1 MNDIKSPEDFNL
13 LDPDVIENPYEAYEF
28 FRNNSP
34 VYLSPHTGFYVV
46 TKYED
51 LKRVLTDFDFFS
63 RDIGAYWEKSE
74 DNKKRISKGY
84 WKYGSSVSKVFEE
97 KGWKQVPC
105 FGAEP
110 PNHTRFRKAANP
122 SFTASRVKIMEP
134 YIIKLIDDL
143 IDTFIDDGEVEFV
156 SQFCIPLPMNVIQDR
171 LGFPKKDLPLL
182 KAWSQD
188 TSASLS
194 QMLSEEEE
202 LATAARLVK
211 FQHYMVKTF
220 EEKRK
225 NPADDIISDLVHY
238 IDENGDSL
246 KTEELISIVS
256 DLNIGGNET
265 TTDSLGS
272 GMLMLLQKPDKMDAL
287 ISGEVKYKN
296 FIEEIIRLETPVQS
310 LFRRVRKEVTLSGV
324 TIPEGSMIDMRFGSA
339 NRDEE
344 QFECPMDMVLDRK
357 NPGKHLAYGTAHHHC
372 IGAPLARQEMR
383 LAFEILLK
391 RLKNI
396 QLDKKKN
403 DLLHRSHFALRGLN
417 KLYLTFEKA

>member
-1 MNDIKSPEDFNL
+1 MYYGDQYVTLTAEPDQDSYLLGIFDVPDNNL
-13 LDPDVIENPYEAYEF
+13 VS
-28 FRNNSP
+28 R
-34 VYLSPHTGFYVV
+34 LSPHAFTMPF
-46 TKYED
+46 ED
-51 LKRVLTDFDFFS
+51 IQYL
-63 RDIGAYWEKSE
+63 A
-74 DNKKRISKGY
+74 
-84 WKYGSSVSKVFEE
+84 
-97 KGWKQVPC
+97 
-105 FGAEP
+105 
-110 PNHTRFRKAANP
+110 RFRPN
-122 SFTASRVKIMEP
+122 P
-134 YIIKLIDDL
+134 YI
-143 IDTFIDDGEVEFV
+143 
-156 SQFCIPLPMNVIQDR
+156 VINQ
-171 LGFPKKDLPLL
+171 K
-182 KAWSQD
+182 
-188 TSASLS
+188 
-194 QMLSEEEE
+194 
-202 LATAARLVK
+202 
-211 FQHYMVKTF
+211 
-220 EEKRK
+220 
-225 NPADDIISDLVHY
+225 Y

-272 GMLMLLQKPDKMDAL
+272 GMLMLLQKPDKMKAL

-417 KLYLTFEKA
+417 KLYLTFERA

>member
-1 MNDIKSPEDFNL
+1 
-13 LDPDVIENPYEAYEF
+13 
-28 FRNNSP
+28 
-34 VYLSPHTGFYVV
+34 
-46 TKYED
+46 
-51 LKRVLTDFDFFS
+51 
-63 RDIGAYWEKSE
+63 
-74 DNKKRISKGY
+74 
-84 WKYGSSVSKVFEE
+84 
-97 KGWKQVPC
+97 
-105 FGAEP
+105 
-110 PNHTRFRKAANP
+110 
-122 SFTASRVKIMEP
+122 MEP

-225 NPADDIISDLVHY
+225 NPSDDIISDLVHY

-287 ISGEVKYKN
+287 ISGEAKYKN

>member
-1 MNDIKSPEDFNL
+1 
-13 LDPDVIENPYEAYEF
+13 
-28 FRNNSP
+28 
-34 VYLSPHTGFYVV
+34 
-46 TKYED
+46 
-51 LKRVLTDFDFFS
+51 
-63 RDIGAYWEKSE
+63 
-74 DNKKRISKGY
+74 
-84 WKYGSSVSKVFEE
+84 
-97 KGWKQVPC
+97 
-105 FGAEP
+105 
-110 PNHTRFRKAANP
+110 
-122 SFTASRVKIMEP
+122 
-134 YIIKLIDDL
+134 
-143 IDTFIDDGEVEFV
+143 
-156 SQFCIPLPMNVIQDR
+156 
-171 LGFPKKDLPLL
+171 
-182 KAWSQD
+182 
-188 TSASLS
+188 
-194 QMLSEEEE
+194 MLSEEEE
-202 LATAARLVK
+202 LATAERLVK

-344 QFECPMDMVLDRK
+344 QFEFPMDMVLDRK

-417 KLYLTFEKA
+417 KLYLTFERA

>member
-1 MNDIKSPEDFNL
+1 MNNIKSPKDFNL
-13 LDPDVIENPYEAYEF
+13 LDPDVIESPYEAYEF

-84 WKYGSSVSKVFEE
+84 WKYGSSVSKIFEE
-97 KGWKQVPC
+97 KGWKQIPC

-110 PNHTRFRKAANP
+110 PNHTRFRKATNP

-202 LATAARLVK
+202 LATAERLVK

>member
-1 MNDIKSPEDFNL
+1 
-13 LDPDVIENPYEAYEF
+13 
-28 FRNNSP
+28 
-34 VYLSPHTGFYVV
+34 
-46 TKYED
+46 
-51 LKRVLTDFDFFS
+51 
-63 RDIGAYWEKSE
+63 
-74 DNKKRISKGY
+74 
-84 WKYGSSVSKVFEE
+84 
-97 KGWKQVPC
+97 
-105 FGAEP
+105 
-110 PNHTRFRKAANP
+110 
-122 SFTASRVKIMEP
+122 MEP